1 MGASKS
7 VLSVNWS
14 GDGQYLAVGIRSGD
28 SEDDLYIYRFD
39 RASQKLEQ
47 IDHANPDDGTGMGAN
62 KTVLSVNWSGDG
74 QYLAVGINSGDVEDD
89 LYIYRFDRA
98 SQKLEQIDQTNPGTG
113 TSTSKEVLSVNWS
126 GDGQYLAVGIRSGDA
141 EDDLYI
147 YRFDRASE
155 KLEQID
161 QANPGT
167 GTGIAKAVLSV
178 NWSGDGQYLA
188 VGIDSGDVEDDLYIY
203 RFDRASQKLLEI
215 DHDNPGTGTST
226 SKRVYSVDWSGD
238 GQYLAVGIDSG
249 DVEDDLY
256 IYRFDR
262 ASQKLEQIDQT
273 NPGTGTSANKSVRS
287 IDWSPDGQYL
297 AVGIDSDDS
306 EDDLYIYS
314 GIQFPSKNV
323 IKDNTVYCNG
333 HDVSATFT
341 GAVGAGISGSS
352 ISNMIIGNTA
362 YNNPPS
368 TTNFFVPSNYQF
380 VTNVFNSLFGQA
392 PSDLQN
398 ISLNGCEPITP
409 PDDLVLLAKQIRYQ
423 VCEGIPSFIENLE
436 INACNPAV
444 LVGQTISASGIY
456 CLSQNSDS
464 IFITASNVELDLNNY
479 KVTGSITINSDLE
492 NITIKNGRI
501 DATGQENGIYVMPS
515 THDIVIDN
523 VQVNGAIKGLYFEQ
537 IFNAQV
543 SNSSLVL
550 NTTGAQLDNS
560 YKICFEKVTA
570 NRNRHAGFD
579 LLQSSTNVFVAC
591 KALST
596 GEGNAVEFENT
607 VAGFVSTDGYGNIFE
622 RCIAN
627 ATQAITTTDDNS
639 LIAGFALRGSEECSK
654 IIGCEAANATASSDG
669 VTVPYGILLEP
680 TFDSL
685 VTVSGFFGMDGE
697 VQALDWSPDGQYL
710 IAGGFGFTGI
720 GDHFQLLSYDRVSNS
735 FTALATVPI
744 TTGTVRSVAWSPDGN
759 YVALSG
765 SNITDDSAKQLR
777 VYSFERVTN
786 TLTQIAEFFDDG
798 ETIRNVSWNSDGR
811 YLAIS
816 GESIT
821 SELGEQLQIFELDKI
836 NNTMQAVA
844 SAFSTNA
851 IYGLKWGPGDY
862 IAVGGLSLSQELGE
876 DLQILQFDRSGPSLT
891 AVAAALGTADSIFA
905 VSWSADGNFVA
916 AGGSSGSNNI
926 LKIVQFD
933 AQTPNAQFITEG
945 LGMSGTIQHID
956 WSPGLDFISVGGGGL
971 TGNEFQVVQFDRNSL
986 SLQEIDA
993 ALGIAGT
1000 VQGTRWSPDGR
1011 FIAVGGGGL
1020 SGGIEEELQI
1030 FTGFNFPSK
1039 NVIKDNTVYCNG
1051 HDVSATFTGAVGV
1064 GISGSSISNM
1074 VIGNNAYNNPFNYM
1088 FVTNVFNELFGQAPS
1103 DLQNISLDGCTPII
1117 QPDDSGLLALQN
1129 QAKACDIQS
1138 KVDLLQILMQSLVDN
1153 IIP

>member
-1 MGASKS
+1 MGGTI
-7 VLSVNWS
+7 N
-14 GDGQYLAVGIRSGD
+14 GD
-28 SEDDLYIYRFD
+28 
-39 RASQKLEQ
+39 
-47 IDHANPDDGTGMGAN
+47 
-62 KTVLSVNWSGDG
+62 
-74 QYLAVGINSGDVEDD
+74 DV
-89 LYIYRFDRA
+89 
-98 SQKLEQIDQTNPGTG
+98 
-113 TSTSKEVLSVNWS
+113 W
-126 GDGQYLAVGIRSGDA
+126 
-141 EDDLYI
+141 
-147 YRFDRASE
+147 
-155 KLEQID
+155 
-161 QANPGT
+161 
-167 GTGIAKAVLSV
+167 
-178 NWSGDGQYLA
+178 
-188 VGIDSGDVEDDLYIY
+188 
-203 RFDRASQKLLEI
+203 
-215 DHDNPGTGTST
+215 
-226 SKRVYSVDWSGD
+226 
-238 GQYLAVGIDSG
+238 
-249 DVEDDLY
+249 
-256 IYRFDR
+256 
-262 ASQKLEQIDQT
+262 
-273 NPGTGTSANKSVRS
+273 
-287 IDWSPDGQYL
+287 
-297 AVGIDSDDS
+297 
-306 EDDLYIYS
+306 IYS

-341 GAVGAGISGSS
+341 GAIGVGISGSS

-362 YNNPPS
+362 YNNPPTPS
-368 TTNFFVPSNYQF
+368 TSSGRTGWVVGSNYHF
-380 VTNVFNSLFGQA
+380 VTNVFNSLFGNA
-392 PSDLQN
+392 PTALQN
-398 ISLNGCEPITP
+398 VSVDGCEPVAMP
-409 PDDLVLLAKQIRYQ
+409 KDQALLAKQIRYK
-423 VCEGIPSFIENLE
+423 VCNDLTSFVKNLTDGD
-436 INACNPAV
+436 ICSVTAV
-444 LVGQTISASGIY
+444 NQAQTIAASGNY
-456 CLSQNSDS
+456 CVSESFTGDILID
-464 IFITASNVELDLNNY
+464 ADNVTLDLNNY
-479 KVTGSITINSDLE
+479 VVRGTVTINTSK
-492 NITIKNGRI
+492 NYIVIKNGTV
-501 DATGQENGIYVMPS
+501 DAQNGYHGILINTEARNV
-515 THDIVIDN
+515 VIEHVLVKN
-523 VQVNGAIKGLYFEQ
+523 AVLGVSCQGATKGLIQ
-537 IFNAQV
+537 HCTLSQNTTGIA
-543 SNSSLVL
+543 L
-550 NTTGAQLDNS
+550 NTTQQYRVDSVVATGNSGAGIELVGSSYNTITNSKAIGTGQNNTAIEDNRV
-560 YKICFEKVTA
+560 F
-570 NRNRHAGFD
+570 GFA
-579 LLQSSTNVFVAC
+579 SV
-591 KALST
+591 
-596 GEGNAVEFENT
+596 
-607 VAGFVSTDGYGNIFE
+607 DGTGNIFE

-627 ATQAITTTDDNS
+627 ATQALSTTDSNS

-1020 SGGIEEELQI
+1020 TGGIEEELQI

-1074 VIGNNAYNNPFNYM
+1074 IIGNTAYNNPPSTTNFFVPSNYQ
-1088 FVTNVFNELFGQAPS
+1088 FVTNVFNQLFGQAPS
-1103 DLQNISLDGCTPII
+1103 DLQNISLDGCVPIAM
-1117 QPDDSGLLALQN
+1117 PDDIALIEKQTF
-1129 QAKACDIQS
+1129 AKNCDVQT
-1138 KVDLLQILMQSLVDN
+1138 KVDYVQLLLQSLIDN
-1153 IIP
+1153 LPGA